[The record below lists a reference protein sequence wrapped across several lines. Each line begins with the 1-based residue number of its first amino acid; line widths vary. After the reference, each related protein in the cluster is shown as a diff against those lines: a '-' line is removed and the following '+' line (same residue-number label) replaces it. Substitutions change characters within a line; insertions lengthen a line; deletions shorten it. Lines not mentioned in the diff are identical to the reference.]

1 MQQEEELLVVD
12 GAEPLVTVEPIPVPN
27 AILALSTE
35 PVVLLDAT
43 PSDEEHAGCDSRD
56 VAE

>member
-1 MQQEEELLVVD
+1 MLVVD